1 MNISKNALSMSI
13 DSLSLPTQPLISSVL
28 YDIDK
33 KISNFTKPLVY
44 VGLKSGNNLTIK
56 KLLFKPNFELSIEN
70 ILASFYTC
78 NSACLSNIVQSK
90 NIVVA
95 HDELYIVDHNKGQIF
110 FENALATPLNTILF
124 YIDNEEWFVLSG
136 FPEAKTSKPTKIRDF
151 YLEFYRKYYPTAVVN
166 AVKGSEEFL
175 RVYSV
180 TENCESETFH
190 LEPIEISSCSQR
202 NIDVLV
208 EF

>member
-13 DSLSLPTQPLISSVL
+13 DSLSLSKPILMSSVL

-33 KISNFTKPLVY
+33 KITNFTKPLVY
-44 VGLKSGNNLTIK
+44 VGLKTGNNLTIK
-56 KLLFKPNFELSIEN
+56 SLLFKPDFELSIEN

-78 NSACLSNIVQSK
+78 NSDCLSNIIHSK

-95 HDELYIVDHNKGQIF
+95 HDELYIIDHNKGQMF
-110 FENALATPLNTILF
+110 FENALITPLNTILF
-124 YIDNEEWFVLSG
+124 YIENEEWFVLSG
-136 FPEAKTSKPTKIRDF
+136 FPDAKTNKPTRIRDF
-151 YLEFYRKYYPTAVVN
+151 YLEFYRKYYPIAIVN
-166 AVKGSEEFL
+166 AVNVSKEFL

-180 TENCESETFH
+180 TENCDSETFH
-190 LEPIEISSCSQR
+190 LEPIEISSCSQH

-208 EF
+208 PF